1 MSQSDSH
8 LCRASMQIFLEG
20 IRVLLVGDGVVNDGM
35 RSPVVRASH
44 WKLIN
49 AETFK
54 TSFQIRCYIIK
65 FASLDFSGPAIQ
77 QSELTFFLIW
87 AYIVLS

>member
-8 LCRASMQIFLEG
+8 RFRASRSSWRAI
-20 IRVLLVGDGVVNDGM
+20 VLLVVDGVVDDGM
-35 RSPVVRASH
+35 RSPAVRASH
-44 WKLIN
+44 WKQIT
-49 AETFK
+49 AETFR

-77 QSELTFFLIW
+77 QSELTFSLIG
-87 AYIVLS
+87 AYIVSIL